1 MVIRKCFC
9 SACRLRPLYLHRLF
23 VQVDHEM
30 QQRALQAGFE
40 SDEERERQ
48 VGGGVRK

>member
-1 MVIRKCFC
+1 
-9 SACRLRPLYLHRLF
+9 L
-23 VQVDHEM
+23 QVDHEM

-48 VGGGVRK
+48 VSEAGREGGNV